1 MLEHESLPGI
11 TDQIAKPSGARGSTG
26 VKASNTSTGGADSTK
41 STERHTIDSLI
52 KKLTE
57 FLKILNSHGIDP
69 EIVNQIFKQVS
80 LTNKKEE
87 KRSMTQLFYVLNF

>member
-11 TDQIAKPSGARGSTG
+11 NDSSVKPGGLRSSGYKSL
-26 VKASNTSTGGADSTK
+26 NTSTEANK
-41 STERHTIDSLI
+41 SAERHTIDSLI

-69 EIVNQIFKQVS
+69 EIVNQIFKQVG
-80 LTNKKEE
+80 KK
-87 KRSMTQLFYVLNF
+87 TYI

>member
-11 TDQIAKPSGARGSTG
+11 SDPTAKSTG
-26 VKASNTSTGGADSTK
+26 TRSSGGGMKNNSSSDGNK
-41 STERHTIDSLI
+41 SIERHTIDSLI

-69 EIVNQIFKQVS
+69 EIVNQIFKQVN
-80 LTNKKEE
+80 L
-87 KRSMTQLFYVLNF
+87 MLIH

>member
-11 TDQIAKPSGARGSTG
+11 NDSSVKPGGGLRSSGYKSL
-26 VKASNTSTGGADSTK
+26 NTSIEANK
-41 STERHTIDSLI
+41 SAERHTIDSLI

-69 EIVNQIFKQVS
+69 EIVNQIFKQVW
-80 LTNKKEE
+80 
-87 KRSMTQLFYVLNF
+87 KRKCI